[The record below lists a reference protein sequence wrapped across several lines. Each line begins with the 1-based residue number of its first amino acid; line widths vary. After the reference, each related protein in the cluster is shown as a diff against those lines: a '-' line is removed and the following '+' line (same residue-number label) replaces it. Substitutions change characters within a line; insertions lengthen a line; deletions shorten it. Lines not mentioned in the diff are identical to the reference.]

1 MADDVLI
8 IAINRQ
14 GQLNDINEEVAT
26 LGRQL
31 ANDSGLQFSILA
43 IGFNIRKDALQL
55 GHYGADKIFV
65 ANHPDFEPFNAEV
78 YVSTAVRFVNQAKP
92 QIVLIGGSIQGK
104 ELAVNLSA
112 ALRVPIVQD
121 GVAFSVEDGNLIVDK
136 LIYSG
141 KVRAKFSFANC
152 HPQIATVRPR
162 AVKKLRIET
171 SRADMID
178 DIPVGFE
185 PGAVKAKVLGV
196 IDDNREEADLTVCDK
211 IVSGGRGMKGPENF
225 KILETLAEAIG
236 GSVGASR
243 SAVDAGWRPQREQI
257 GQTGKIVSP
266 TLYIACGISG
276 AIQHLAG
283 MSTAKIIVAINN
295 DPYAPIFHQADY
307 GLIGDLFQIVPALT
321 REIKNIT
328 AE

>member
-14 GQLNDINEEVAT
+14 GKLNDINEEVAT

-78 YVSTAVRFVNQAKP
+78 YVNTAVRFVNQAKP

-104 ELAVNLSA
+104 ELAVKLSA

-121 GVAFSVEDGNLIVDK
+121 GVAFSVEDGNLMVDK

-196 IDDNREEADLTVCDK
+196 IDDAREEADLTVCDK

-243 SAVDAGWRPQREQI
+243 QAVDAGWRPQREQI
-257 GQTGKIVSP
+257 G
-266 TLYIACGISG
+266 Y
-276 AIQHLAG
+276 
-283 MSTAKIIVAINN
+283 
-295 DPYAPIFHQADY
+295 Y
-307 GLIGDLFQIVPALT
+307 
-321 REIKNIT
+321 
-328 AE
+328 

>member
-8 IAINRQ
+8 IAINME

-31 ANDSGLQFSILA
+31 ANESGLQLSILA
-43 IGFNIRKDALQL
+43 IGFNTKKDALQL
-55 GHYGADKIFV
+55 GRYGADRIFV
-65 ANHPDFEPFNAEV
+65 ANHPDVEPFNAEI
-78 YVSTAVRFVNQAKP
+78 YVRTAARFVNQDSP

-104 ELAVNLSA
+104 ELAVKLSVC
-112 ALRVPIVQD
+112 LRVPIVQD

-141 KVRAKFSFANC
+141 KVRAKFSFTNC

-162 AVKKLRIET
+162 AVKKLRIDT
-171 SRADMID
+171 NRADIID
-178 DIPVGFE
+178 AFSVEFE
-185 PGAVKAKVLGV
+185 PGEVKARVLEV
-196 IDDNREEADLTVCDK
+196 IDDDYEDVDLTVCDK

-225 KILETLAEAIG
+225 KMLEMLADAIG

-266 TLYIACGISG
+266 MLYIACGISG

-283 MSTAKIIVAINN
+283 ISTAKVIVAINN
-295 DPYAPIFHQADY
+295 DPYAPILHNADY

-321 REIKNIT
+321 REIKKLA